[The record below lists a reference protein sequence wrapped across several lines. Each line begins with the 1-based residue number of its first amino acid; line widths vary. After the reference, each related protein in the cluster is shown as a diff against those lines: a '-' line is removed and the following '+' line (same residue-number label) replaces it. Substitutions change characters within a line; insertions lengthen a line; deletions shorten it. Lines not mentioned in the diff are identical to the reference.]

1 MDSTLSALVAR
12 FPRVQWRA
20 EKNYHVGQ
28 CGGVDVAVWD
38 DGSDLDGWR
47 ARGIVGTVR
56 LFTRATSAVEA
67 VEKLSKEPEFAEALH
82 AAPVQPTRAEY
93 IPPTPEQLATAQT
106 PQSVPFPAMMAR
118 LLPGCLGA
126 LAWVVAETVWLWR
139 WHLLLFGMALACGA
153 GGMWW
158 LTGGGQ

>member
-106 PQSVPFPAMMAR
+106 PQSVPFPALLLRAAWAALWPDAGWLLLLGVMA
-118 LLPGCLGA
+118 LGCGA
-126 LAWVVAETVWLWR
+126 L
-139 WHLLLFGMALACGA
+139 
-153 GGMWW
+153 GMWTI
-158 LTGGGQ
+158 TGGAR

>member
-1 MDSTLSALVAR
+1 MGSPLAALVAR
-12 FPRVQWRA
+12 FPRVQWCA

-28 CGGVDVAVWD
+28 CGDVNVVVWD

-47 ARGIVGTVR
+47 ARGIVDTVR
-56 LFTRATSAVEA
+56 LFTRAASAVEA
-67 VEKLSKEPEFAEALH
+67 VEKLAKEPEFAEALH

-106 PQSVPFPAMMAR
+106 PQSTPFPP
-118 LLPGCLGA
+118 LLLRGVWAA
-126 LAWVVAETVWLWR
+126 LWPDVVA
-139 WHLLLFGMALACGA
+139 LLLVGAMALACGA

-158 LTGGGQ
+158 LTGGAS

>member
-1 MDSTLSALVAR
+1 MGSPLAALVAR

-20 EKNYHVGQ
+20 EKDYHVGQ
-28 CGGVDVAVWD
+28 CDGVDVAVWD
-38 DGSDLDGWR
+38 DGGDLDNWR

-67 VEKLSKEPEFAEALH
+67 VEKLAKEPEFAEALR
-82 AAPVQPTRAEY
+82 AAPVLPTRAEY

-106 PQSVPFPAMMAR
+106 PQSTPFP
-118 LLPGCLGA
+118 P
-126 LAWVVAETVWLWR
+126 
-139 WHLLLFGMALACGA
+139 LLLRGVWAALWPDLGWLLLVGAMALGCGA

>member
-1 MDSTLSALVAR
+1 MGSPLAALVAR
-12 FPRVQWRA
+12 FPRVQWCA

-28 CGGVDVAVWD
+28 CGDVNVVVWD

-67 VEKLSKEPEFAEALH
+67 VEKLAKEPEFAEALH

-93 IPPTPEQLATAQT
+93 VPPTPEQLATAQT
-106 PQSVPFPAMMAR
+106 PQSTPFPAMLVAVVWR
-118 LLPGCLGA
+118 A
-126 LAWVVAETVWLWR
+126 LWPLVVL
-139 WHLLLFGMALACGA
+139 GMALGCGA
-153 GGMWW
+153 LGMWW